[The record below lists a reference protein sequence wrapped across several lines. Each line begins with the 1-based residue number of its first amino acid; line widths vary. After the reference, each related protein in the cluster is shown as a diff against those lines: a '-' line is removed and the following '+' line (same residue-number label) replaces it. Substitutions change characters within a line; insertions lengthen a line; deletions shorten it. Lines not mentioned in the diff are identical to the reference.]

1 MRLGKSIRTLKR
13 DYRVDCAVI
22 PHDRAER
29 PGGRVPDR
37 ADGTAGGSSPIG
49 RSGLPAPA
57 VGIVVKG
64 DGRDEA
70 GSSCSGVPSAR
81 GRRRGASGRSRARET
96 RRQARA
102 SSRIMS
108 AAFSATMIVGALVLP
123 DGMRG
128 ITDASTTRRRSTPRT
143 RKRLSTTAPGSLP
156 MRQVPTG

>member
-1 MRLGKSIRTLKR
+1 MRLTRTIAR
-13 DYRVDCAVI
+13 SDPAAACPTA
-22 PHDRAER
+22 PT
-29 PGGRVPDR
+29 GR
-37 ADGTAGGSSPIG
+37 AGGSSRIG
-49 RSGLPAPA
+49 RPGLTAAA

-70 GSSCSGVPSAR
+70 GSSSSGVPSAR
-81 GRRRGASGRSRARET
+81 GRRRGASGRSRPRET
-96 RRQARA
+96 HRQARA

-143 RKRLSTTAPGSLP
+143 RRRLSTTAPGSLP